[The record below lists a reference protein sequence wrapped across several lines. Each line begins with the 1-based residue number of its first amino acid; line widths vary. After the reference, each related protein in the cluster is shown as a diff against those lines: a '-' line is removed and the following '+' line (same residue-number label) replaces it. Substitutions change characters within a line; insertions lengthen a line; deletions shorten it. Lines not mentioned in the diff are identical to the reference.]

1 MYPLDVLKTY
11 IVVSK
16 KECYG
21 EGCVSHF
28 QCMVRNQGILSVYK
42 GATISLIGVAPFIA
56 IRMASYDML
65 STRLKPKIESPILV
79 NGIAGMLAGCIAT
92 SICYPQDVVRRKV

>member
-1 MYPLDVLKTY
+1 MTAGFIVYPLDILKTY

-28 QCMVRNQGILSVYK
+28 RCMVRNQGITSVYK
-42 GATISLIGVAPFIA
+42 GATVSLVGVAPFIA

-65 STRLKPKIESPILV
+65 SSKLKLKIENPILS
-79 NGIAGMLAGCIAT
+79 NGLAGMMAGVLAT
-92 SICYPQDVVRRKV
+92 STCYP